1 MTEPC
6 AKISGHGPTSAVAP
20 AKINWVLEVV
30 ERREDGF
37 HELETVV
44 SKIDL
49 VDQMAFSALTASDGI
64 RVRCSD
70 ASVPTD
76 EQNLVWRAATA
87 LARRSGVCRGVA
99 IGLTKRIPVGS
110 GLGGGSS
117 DAATTL
123 ATLNAVWGLGWTVAR
138 LVPLAARLG
147 SDVPLFLYGGTVI
160 ARGRGEFVEP
170 CPLGWVGW
178 IVVAMPGLCVPTAA
192 VYGAVRP
199 ADLVPAPSAAGF
211 VEMAEG
217 AQRRTAGELM
227 ERSRNGLE
235 AAAFRRFPELVD
247 LHGRLER
254 QTGRRWR
261 LCGSGSSFFS
271 AFDEAE
277 EAAEAARQVNT
288 GIGIRAEAVRVIE
301 TRAGVT

>member
-1 MTEPC
+1 MTQPC
-6 AKISGHGPTSAVAP
+6 AKISGHGPTAAVAP

-49 VDQMAFSALTASDGI
+49 VDELVFSAVTAANDI

-70 ASVPTD
+70 GSLPTD
-76 EQNLVWRAATA
+76 ERNLVWRAATA
-87 LARRSGVCRGVA
+87 LSRRSGGGRGVA
-99 IGLTKRIPVGS
+99 IALTKRIPVGA

-123 ATLNAVWGLGWTVAR
+123 ATLNGLWGLGWTVAR

-147 SDVPLFLYGGTVI
+147 SDVPLFLYSGTVI
-160 ARGRGEFVEP
+160 ARGRGEFIEP
-170 CPLGWVGW
+170 CRLGWAGW
-178 IVVAMPGLCVPTAA
+178 VVVAMPGLCVPTAA

-211 VEMAEG
+211 AEVADG
-217 AQRRTAGELM
+217 PRRSTAGDLM

-235 AAAFRRFPELVD
+235 AAAFRRFPELAD

-254 QTGRRWR
+254 LTGRRWR

-277 EAAEAARQVNT
+277 EAAEAARRVSG
-288 GIGIRAEAVRVIE
+288 GIGIRAEAARVIE
-301 TRAGVT
+301 TQADVT